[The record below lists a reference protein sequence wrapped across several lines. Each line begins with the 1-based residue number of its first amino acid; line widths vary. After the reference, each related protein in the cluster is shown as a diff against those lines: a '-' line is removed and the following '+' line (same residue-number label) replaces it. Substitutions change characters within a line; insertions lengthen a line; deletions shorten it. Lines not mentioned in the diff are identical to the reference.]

1 MVLEL
6 TGLSAKA
13 VSPAWFTHP
22 WLKGWRTLLAVLVF
36 AVCLSAAS
44 CSGAQATPT
53 ATPMPVD
60 PGEALQ
66 RTVERLVDL
75 QSVSF
80 DLQHE
85 VGSTV
90 LLPGV
95 LMTRA
100 YGRALVPGMFDIT
113 VEGELLFPRSYLEIG
128 MISIDDSAYM
138 TNLINGQ
145 WEQVPPESL
154 PINLGDFGVTLAGI
168 VEEVEAPKLLGQDRL
183 DGVDVY
189 HIGGDIM
196 SETLKELVPTAGT
209 GFPVALEM
217 WIDRESG
224 MLLQALITGQVVLT
238 DVKESLRRLTLSDA
252 DKAITIEPPEL

>member
-85 VGSTV
+85 VGSTI

-128 MISIDDSAYM
+128 MISIDDDAYM

-145 WEQVPPESL
+145 WEQADTNHTVEG
-154 PINLGDFGVTLAGI
+154 NGI
-168 VEEVEAPKLLGQDRL
+168 VGQHGHDSKDISDRRITA
-183 DGVDVY
+183 VY
-189 HIGGDIM
+189 
-196 SETLKELVPTAGT
+196 
-209 GFPVALEM
+209 
-217 WIDRESG
+217 
-224 MLLQALITGQVVLT
+224 QVVSGIEY
-238 DVKESLRRLTLSDA
+238 VKQIRVAGLSLDLSS
-252 DKAITIEPPEL
+252 EPALY